1 MSTALNRTFK
11 VMPHW
16 HPSDPSPYYSVQIAS
31 APAPIPI
38 FAAEAIYLH
47 TMFSASGA
55 YQDLAFRDYEQ
66 AARVGSACIQ
76 VTVRTR
82 CQAKR

>member
-1 MSTALNRTFK
+1 MSTALNRTFQ
-11 VMPHW
+11 VMP
-16 HPSDPSPYYSVQIAS
+16 HPSDPPPYSVQIAS
-31 APAPIPI
+31 APALIPI

-82 CQAKR
+82 CQANR